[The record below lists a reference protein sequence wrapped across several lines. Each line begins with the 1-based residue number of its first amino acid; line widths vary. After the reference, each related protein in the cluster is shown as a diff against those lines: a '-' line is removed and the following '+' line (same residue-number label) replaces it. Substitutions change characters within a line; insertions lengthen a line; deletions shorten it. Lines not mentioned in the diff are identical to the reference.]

1 MPKASLKTK
10 LNAGSGEVAA
20 VVVPANAKKY
30 RAVFDFEGD
39 AENDE
44 LPFKVGDTIVVLE
57 EDESGWWT
65 AQDVRGNTGVIPHNY
80 IEELKWFMSRLR
92 EWQVVECV

>member
-1 MPKASLKTK
+1 MPKSQSKAK
-10 LNAGSGEVAA
+10 LTAGIGEINATALV
-20 VVVPANAKKY
+20 NAKKY

-44 LPFKVGDTIVVLE
+44 LPLKVGDTIVVLE

-80 IEELKWFMSRLR
+80 IEELK
-92 EWQVVECV
+92 